1 MHKRF
6 LPVMNPIA
14 HTQDLLLKPDNSC
27 NKSGQYHLH
36 NESLINWLSIQIQ
49 DGIFLVCPRAFL
61 YYYMIRFLN
70 TSLRNLWRNKGYSSL
85 NILGLAIGI
94 ACAGLIFLWME
105 DEVNY
110 DQVHLKKDR
119 LYRIIENQTYEGKV
133 RTFWSTPGPL
143 AEAVKAEIPGIA
155 DVCRV
160 GGSRSVL
167 FSLGDKA
174 IYERGGYADPA
185 IFNMFTFQFVQGN
198 AKDAFKELYTVVITQ
213 KMANRFFG
221 QSTGI
226 VGKTIK
232 LDNKQDYVIT
242 GVVKDLPANSTIQLD
257 WIIPFAVYFNDN
269 RERTS
274 SWGNNSL
281 ATYVELLP
289 QTDRTAVDRLL
300 AGMIKKR
307 QEESSTV
314 PFLFSMNDWRLRDQF
329 EDGKQAGG
337 RIQYVR
343 MFTIIAW
350 IILLIAC
357 INFMNLATARS
368 EKRAREVGV
377 RKVLGAGKRQLI
389 IRFIGESMLM
399 AMLAVIVGLFII
411 ALALPAFNLL
421 VEKQMTPGLD
431 KPLHLVALLAIAVLC
446 GLIAGSYPA
455 LYLSS
460 FNPVFVFKGIRIKG
474 GSAAFIR
481 KGLVVTQFTVSIV
494 LIISTIIIYQ
504 QIQYVKARDIGYNR
518 NNLVA
523 IDARGD
529 VVKNFRVIKDDLLKT
544 GAVENAALNSYNV
557 TDIGNNTTAFTW
569 PGKDPDKKVLISR
582 RWVTPEFIATTGMQM
597 VEGRDFQSNAIADSS
612 NVLITE
618 SLAKMMGQ
626 GSALGKTI
634 TYENDGNTYH
644 VVGTV
649 KDFIYGDMYAKS
661 DPVIFFASYTTGR
674 TLYIRL
680 ADKAVVEEAIK
691 KIGTVLQI
699 NNPGYPFEYKFVDDQ
714 FNERFKSEALIG
726 KLSRV
731 FAVLAI
737 IISCLGLFGLAAYT
751 AERRTREIGIRKVL
765 GASVTGITHLLS
777 KEFLQLVILSTLIS
791 FPLAWW
797 AMYQWLQNYSYRITI
812 QWWVFIVAG
821 CLAVLIALMTI
832 SIQSVKA
839 ALMNPVKSLR
849 NE

>member
-1 MHKRF
+1 MAPFWFSKDI
-6 LPVMNPIA
+6 LIA
-14 HTQDLLLKPDNSC
+14 
-27 NKSGQYHLH
+27 
-36 NESLINWLSIQIQ
+36 
-49 DGIFLVCPRAFL
+49 
-61 YYYMIRFLN
+61 MIRFLTTN
-70 TSLRNLWRNKGYSSL
+70 LRNLWRNKAYSSL
-85 NILGLAIGI
+85 NIVGLAIGI

-143 AEAVKAEIPGIA
+143 AEAIKAEIPGIA
-155 DVCRV
+155 NTCRV

-174 IYERGGYADPA
+174 MYERGGYADPA
-185 IFNMFTFQFVQGN
+185 IFDMFTFQFVEGN
-198 AKDAFKELYTVVITQ
+198 ARDAFKELHAVVITE
-213 KMANRFFG
+213 KMARHFFE

-226 VGKTIK
+226 VGKTIR
-232 LDNKQDYVIT
+232 LDNKQNYVIT
-242 GVVKDLPANSTIQLD
+242 GVVRDLPANSTLQLD
-257 WIIPFAVYFNDN
+257 WIIPFAVYFNEN
-269 RERTS
+269 KERMS

-289 QTDRTAVDRLL
+289 QADRTAVDRLL
-300 AGMIKKR
+300 AGTIKKR
-307 QEESSTV
+307 LQESSTV
-314 PFLFSMNDWRLRDQF
+314 PFLFSMYDWRLRDQF
-329 EDGKQAGG
+329 EDGRQVGG
-337 RIQYVR
+337 RIEYVR

-377 RKVLGAGKRQLI
+377 RKVLGASKQQLI
-389 IRFIGESMLM
+389 IRFIGESILM
-399 AMLAVIVGLFII
+399 AMLAVIIGLLII
-411 ALALPAFNLL
+411 VLVLPAFNLL

-431 KPLHLVALLAIAVLC
+431 KPLHWLALLVIALLC

-455 LYLSS
+455 LFLSS

-481 KGLVVTQFTVSIV
+481 KGLVVVQFTVSIV
-494 LIISTIIIYQ
+494 LIIGTIIIYQ
-504 QIQYVKARDIGYNR
+504 QIQHVKARDIGYNR

-523 IDARGD
+523 IDVRGNMI
-529 VVKNFRVIKDDLLKT
+529 KNFPVIKNDLLKT
-544 GAVENAALNSYNV
+544 GTVENAALNSYNV
-557 TDIGNNTTAFTW
+557 TDVGNNSTAFTW

-582 RWVTPEFIATTGMQM
+582 RWVTPEFIATTGMKIT
-597 VEGRDFQSNAIADSS
+597 EGRDFQSNAIADSS
-612 NVLITE
+612 NILITE
-618 SLAKMMGQ
+618 SFAKLMGQ

-634 TYENDGNTYH
+634 TYENDGSTYRI
-644 VVGTV
+644 VGTV
-649 KDFIYGDMYAKS
+649 KDFIYGDMYVQS
-661 DPVIFFASYTTGR
+661 DPVIFFASSNTGR

-680 ADKAVVEEAIK
+680 ADKAPVKEAIA
-691 KIGTVLQI
+691 KIGAVLQN

-714 FNERFKSEALIG
+714 FNDHFKSEILIG

-731 FAVLAI
+731 FALLAI

-765 GASVTGITHLLS
+765 GASVTGITRLLS
-777 KEFLQLVILSTLIS
+777 KEFLQLVLLATLIS

-797 AMYQWLQNYSYRITI
+797 AMDHWLQSYSYRISI
-812 QWWVFIVAG
+812 QWWVFMLAG
-821 CLAVLIALMTI
+821 SLAVLIALMTI
-832 SIQSVKA
+832 GFQSVKA

-849 NE
+849 SE

>member
-1 MHKRF
+1 MASFWVPKAQ
-6 LPVMNPIA
+6 LYITTMI
-14 HTQDLLLKPDNSC
+14 
-27 NKSGQYHLH
+27 
-36 NESLINWLSIQIQ
+36 IN
-49 DGIFLVCPRAFL
+49 FFK
-61 YYYMIRFLN
+61 
-70 TSLRNLWRNKGYSSL
+70 TTLRNLWRNKTYSSL
-85 NILGLAIGI
+85 NIFGLAIGI

-110 DQVHLKKDR
+110 DQEHVKKDR

-155 DVCRV
+155 NTCRV

-174 IYERGGYADPA
+174 IYERGGYADPS
-185 IFNMFTFQFVQGN
+185 IFNMFTWQFVQGN
-198 AKDAFKELYTVVITQ
+198 AKDAFKELYAVVITQ
-213 KMANRFFG
+213 KMANHFFG

-242 GVVKDLPANSTIQLD
+242 GVVKDQPANSTLQLD

-269 RERTS
+269 RERMS
-274 SWGNNSL
+274 SWGNNSI

-289 QTDRTAVDRLL
+289 QADRTAVDRLL
-300 AGMIKKR
+300 AGFIKKR
-307 QEESSTV
+307 QEGESTTV

-337 RIQYVR
+337 RIEYVR

-377 RKVLGAGKRQLI
+377 RKVLGAGKRQLV

-399 AMLAVIVGLFII
+399 ALLAVIIGLFII
-411 ALALPAFNLL
+411 MLALPVFNLL

-431 KPLHLVALLAIAVLC
+431 KPLHLVALLAIALLC

-504 QIQYVKARDIGYNR
+504 QIQHVKTRDIGYNR

-523 IDARGD
+523 IDARGNL
-529 VVKNFRVIKDDLLKT
+529 VKNFRVIKDDLLKT
-544 GAVENAALNSYNV
+544 GAVENAALNSFNV
-557 TDIGNNTTAFTW
+557 TDIGNNSTAFTW
-569 PGKDPDKKVLISR
+569 RGKDPDKQVLISR
-582 RWVTPEFIATTGMQM
+582 RWVTPEFVATAGMQI

-612 NVLITE
+612 NILITE
-618 SLAKMMGQ
+618 SFAKMMGQ

-634 TYENDGNTYH
+634 TYENDGSTYH

-680 ADKAVVEEAIK
+680 ADKAIVEEAIK

-714 FNERFKSEALIG
+714 FNDRFKSEALIG

-777 KEFLQLVILSTLIS
+777 KEFLQLVLLSTLIS

-812 QWWVFIVAG
+812 QWWVFIIAG
-821 CLAVLIALMTI
+821 CLALLIALMTI